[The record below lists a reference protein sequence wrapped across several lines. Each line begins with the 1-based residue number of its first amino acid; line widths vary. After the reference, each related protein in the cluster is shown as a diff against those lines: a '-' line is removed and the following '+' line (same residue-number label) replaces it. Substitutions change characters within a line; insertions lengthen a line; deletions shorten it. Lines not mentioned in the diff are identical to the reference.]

1 MQRRYLRY
9 SLAQANRLFFLAS
22 ASLALLRLSVEDVL
36 FFLGVLAVLT
46 LRYLRR
52 EVFHLQLAGWLPCF
66 ADRVFCSES
75 ANLLN

>member
-22 ASLALLRLSVEDVL
+22 ASLVLLRLSVEDVL

-46 LRYLRR
+46 LRYLRM
-52 EVFHLQLAGWLPCF
+52 EVFRPQLAGCLPCF

-75 ANLLN
+75 ANLLD